1 MVINFETG
9 KVYETTTG
17 NDFDLSSLTEFE
29 VFIGGKEAVVKEVSK
44 LVVDR
49 DNLARIREARLKREG
64 RK

>member
-9 KVYETTTG
+9 KVYQTATG
-17 NDFDLSSLTEFE
+17 DFDLSSLTEFE
-29 VFIGGKEAVVKEVSK
+29 VFIGGQETVVKEVSK